1 MRMNQYTVAYCDNNS
16 ILIIN
21 TLGRMRRLY
30 TPFRVVCRED
40 YMGLR
45 KGTSLY
51 VDEVTSTPQDEL
63 LYITGIGVYAH
74 SHFSIVA
81 SF

>member
-1 MRMNQYTVAYCDNNS
+1 MEQYTVAYCDNSS
-16 ILIIN
+16 ILIVN

-51 VDEVTSTPQDEL
+51 VDEVSSTPKDEL
-63 LYITGIGVYAH
+63 MYITSIGVYAH
-74 SHFSIVA
+74 SYFSIVA